1 MLNRSQFNIHH
12 STLNIHHS
20 RSPVTLAIV
29 GSQIHMRYFF
39 AVVLLCTPVFAQ
51 QPPPRP
57 PNTNELFLIE
67 RYASR
72 LQTLAQAI
80 KRDAFIVSQVVQGSG
95 ELNDFQRNNAIQKA
109 NDRVDAAIKRG
120 SDEKASLFTMTAL
133 SQTKD
138 ALLHAREQ
146 SSTADL
152 PALQRTMIDKTHMIY
167 IELFR
172 ELDTARKERQAL
184 VDVQKRLA
192 DINQDIDGA
201 MVDALASTFE
211 FIRAGGK

>member
-1 MLNRSQFNIHH
+1 
-12 STLNIHHS
+12 
-20 RSPVTLAIV
+20 
-29 GSQIHMRYFF
+29 MRYFF
-39 AVVLLCTPVFAQ
+39 AAVLLSTPLFAQ

-57 PNTNELFLIE
+57 SNTNELMLIE

-72 LQTLAQAI
+72 LQNLAQAI

-95 ELNDFQRNNAIQKA
+95 ELNDFQKNNAIQKA

-120 SDEKASLFTMTAL
+120 SDEKASPLTMTAL

-138 ALLHAREQ
+138 ALVHAREQ
-146 SSTADL
+146 ASTADL
-152 PALQRTMIDKTHMIY
+152 PALQRTMIDKTHTIY

-172 ELDTARKERQAL
+172 ELDMARRERQAL
-184 VDVQKRLA
+184 VDLQKRLA

-201 MVDALASTFE
+201 MVDALGSTFE